1 MRFIPSGVVSRRVSY
16 VYPSPRKRIRPYNY
30 TFVGLER
37 SIIHGPGGR
46 LFAPQCAFRLR
57 VRGDTVEPRAE
68 WTTDTQIMRETL
80 PTVLLLHRCA
90 FPPQQACDSSD
101 VYMFASAECYHIL
114 FLRLQVR
121 ESICGWLGE
130 MVWSLARSL
139 AWWRLSA
146 SRELSRTATQSSNSC
161 NPVTVSLRSASQSAV
176 FRRVYFIP
184 FSG

>member
-57 VRGDTVEPRAE
+57 VRGDTVEPQTD

-80 PTVLLLHRCA
+80 PTVLLLHVRCA
-90 FPPQQACDSSD
+90 FPPAAGMWLVGCVHVCLRRMLSYFVPATASEREYLW
-101 VYMFASAECYHIL
+101 VVGWNGLVARSFA
-114 FLRLQVR
+114 RL
-121 ESICGWLGE
+121 
-130 MVWSLARSL
+130 MTTFSLAG
-139 AWWRLSA
+139 AF
-146 SRELSRTATQSSNSC
+146 TN
-161 NPVTVSLRSASQSAV
+161 TVL
-176 FRRVYFIP
+176 
-184 FSG
+184 